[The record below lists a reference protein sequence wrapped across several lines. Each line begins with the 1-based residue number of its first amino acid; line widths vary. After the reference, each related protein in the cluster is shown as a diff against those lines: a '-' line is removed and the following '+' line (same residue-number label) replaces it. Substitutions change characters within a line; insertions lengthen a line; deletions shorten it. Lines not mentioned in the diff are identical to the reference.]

1 MKQNPITANK
11 LADGLASPDYCLLLQ
26 QLGCTHRTAFIWLEK
41 ANEYTPFTYE
51 FDPDHYYAD
60 GDAAML
66 QVGNYTT
73 IPAYS
78 VEEIKRV
85 LSIFNYT
92 LSKENNIQQLQVNGN
107 LNGHDINSQVFN
119 EREADAFAAV
129 LISLLQKRIIPVG
142 YVNDQIRH
150 DD

>member
-11 LADGLASPDYCLLLQ
+11 LADGLASPEYCLLLHK
-26 QLGCTHRTAFIWLEK
+26 LGCTQRTAFVWLQK
-41 ANEYTPFTYE
+41 GNEYTPFTYE

-85 LSIFNYT
+85 FSIFNYT
-92 LSKENNIQQLQVNGN
+92 LSKENNIQQLQVNGKA
-107 LNGHDINSQVFN
+107 GMHIIDSTVMN

-129 LISLLQKRIIPVG
+129 LISILQKQLLPIG
-142 YVNDQIRH
+142 YINDEIRH
-150 DD
+150 E